1 MKKIFL
7 TTLCLMVLCASY
19 SQQKEWKLIWSDEF
33 DQPGLPDSAKW
44 LFETEGNAW
53 GWGNNELQYYTDR
66 KLSNAFISNG
76 TLNIKVLQEK
86 VVGKQY
92 TSARISTAGKF
103 DFTYGKVEVRA
114 KLPGGVGIWPAIWML
129 GSSISH
135 TKWPDCGEI
144 DIMEHVG
151 YIKDSIFGTVHTA
164 AYNHV
169 IGTQK
174 GKTVFINQPYTAF
187 HLYGIEWT
195 SERIDF
201 LMDGNVYYSITNEHK
216 TEKEWPFDK
225 PFYLILNVAVGGNF
239 GGKMGVDDKIFP
251 ATMEVDYVRVYQ

>member
-1 MKKIFL
+1 MKKVVL
-7 TTLCLMVLCASY
+7 TAAMLFIVLFSF
-19 SQQKEWKLIWSDEF
+19 SQQKEWKLVWADEF
-33 DQPGLPDSAKW
+33 NKPGLPDSSRW
-44 LFETEGNAW
+44 IFETQGNAW
-53 GWGNNELQYYTDR
+53 GWGNNELQYYTNR
-66 KLSNAFISNG
+66 NLSNASISKG
-76 TLNIKVLQEK
+76 TLKIKVIRQE
-86 VVGKQY
+86 VEGKKY

-129 GSSISH
+129 GSSIST

-151 YIKDSIFGTVHTA
+151 YVKDSIFGTVHTA

-174 GKTVFINQPYTAF
+174 GQTVFIKEPYTQF

-195 SERIDF
+195 KKKIDF
-201 LMDGNVYYSITNEHK
+201 LIDGKVFYTVPNEHK
-216 TEKEWPFDK
+216 TVKEWPFDQ
-225 PFYLILNVAVGGNF
+225 PFYLVLNVAVGGNF
-239 GGKMGVDDKIFP
+239 GGKMGVNDNIFP